1 MSHTHAMKEQLQ
13 PRINRMKGQVEA
25 LQRALDQ
32 DKPCIE
38 VLQQVAAIRG
48 AVNGLMQ
55 TVLEEHVRH
64 HLLEDSGDREESVE
78 QVLKVLKS
86 YLK

>member
-1 MSHTHAMKEQLQ
+1 MSHIHDMKDQLQ

-32 DKPCIE
+32 DKPCID

-55 TVLEEHVRH
+55 TVLEEHIRH
-64 HLLEDSGDREESVE
+64 HLNDQSGDQHESVE
-78 QVLKVLKS
+78 EVLKVIKS

>member
-1 MSHTHAMKEQLQ
+1 MSHIHDMKDQLQ

-32 DKPCIE
+32 DKACID

-55 TVLEEHVRH
+55 TVLEEHIRH
-64 HLLEDSGDREESVE
+64 HLNDSAGDQQQSVE
-78 QVLKVLKS
+78 EVLKVIKS